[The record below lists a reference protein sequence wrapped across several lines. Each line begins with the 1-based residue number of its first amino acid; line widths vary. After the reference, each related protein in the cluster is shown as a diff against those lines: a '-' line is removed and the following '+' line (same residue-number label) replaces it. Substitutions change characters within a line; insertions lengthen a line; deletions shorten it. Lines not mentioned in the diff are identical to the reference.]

1 MNYSIPIFLASGNA
15 YAPFV
20 ATTITSIVKNTE
32 SFIDFYILDGGISKI
47 NKQKI
52 LKIKNKYDNFSV
64 DFIDM
69 KYARLDRFPN
79 IGHYSL
85 NTFSRYFIPDL
96 KPDLNKI
103 LYLDVDIIVKDDISK
118 LYSQDLENYPIG
130 AVLEDFYPDN
140 CLHLKEMCPAYNGGS
155 NYFNAGVLLLNID
168 YFRKNNLTQK
178 LIDTTIQFKDVLSCP
193 DQDVFNLIFENNF
206 KILDY
211 KFNFMPDHKD
221 NILKS
226 SKKEAIEAVNNPI
239 ILHYTCRKPWI
250 TMQAESA
257 NDFWEIAKE
266 TPFYKVLKFKLILHM
281 SLLNFIKKIKT
292 KISKLFK
299 NTITLNKR
307 V

>member
-1 MNYSIPIFLASGNA
+1 MFETIPIFLASGNT
-15 YAPFV
+15 YAPFL

-32 SFIDFYILDGGISKI
+32 SFIDFYILDGGISKR

-69 KYARLDRFPN
+69 KYASLERFPN

-96 KPDLNKI
+96 QPGLNKI

-140 CLHLKEMCPAYNGGS
+140 YLHLKKMCPAYNGGS
-155 NYFNAGVLLLNID
+155 NYFNAGVLLLNTD

-178 LIDTTIQFKDVLSCP
+178 LIDTTIQLKDVLSCP
-193 DQDVFNLIFENNF
+193 DQDVFNFIFENNF

-221 NILKS
+221 YILKLG
-226 SKKEAIEAVNNPI
+226 KKEVIEAVNNPI
-239 ILHYTCRKPWI
+239 ILHYTGRKPWFTI
-250 TMQAESA
+250 QAESA

-266 TPFYKVLKFKLILHM
+266 TSFYKALKLKLIFHM
-281 SLLNFIKKIKT
+281 SLLNFIKKVKN
-292 KISKLFK
+292 KISKLLKKQLF
-299 NTITLNKR
+299 
-307 V
+307 